1 MNWEQVFDFVHQGGA
16 YCAPLLLLGLG
27 WLSRE
32 YRRVLDESKEKDKYL
47 REIAEQSIALN
58 AEVKAFLTNERRAQ

>member
-1 MNWEQVFDFVHQGGA
+1 MNWEQIFDFVHQGGA

-32 YRRVLDESKEKDKYL
+32 YRRVLDENKELDKYL
-47 REIAEQSIALN
+47 RELSEKSIEIN
-58 AEVKAFLTNERRAQ
+58 AEIKAFLANERKAQ